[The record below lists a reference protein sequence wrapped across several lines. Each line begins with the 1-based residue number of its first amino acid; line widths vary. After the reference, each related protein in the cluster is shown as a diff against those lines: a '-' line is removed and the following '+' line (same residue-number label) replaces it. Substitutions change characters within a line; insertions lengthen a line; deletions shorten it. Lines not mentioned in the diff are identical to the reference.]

1 MKCSGSQTHLAE
13 VDPLRP
19 SRRLHGRG
27 ALPGRSGATALQ
39 GGWATKIQLEDE
51 AWRISGEAYEY
62 VYIYILAY
70 YGLFIYII

>member
-27 ALPGRSGATALQ
+27 AHPGRSGATALQ
-39 GGWATKIQLEDE
+39 GGVGNEDPT
-51 AWRISGEAYEY
+51 G
-62 VYIYILAY
+62 
-70 YGLFIYII
+70 G